1 MLVTGPARSGTT
13 SFVYAA
19 KSREA
24 KLASVLG
31 VQPVM
36 RAVGCKTCAATGYR
50 GQVPIPEVLLVT
62 RELRAVLAGAPNDA
76 ALLRAAQAD
85 GMRTFAEVGLERVT
99 RGETTVEE
107 LERVLGVVPV
117 REERA
122 NEVGP
127 VLLVDDDP
135 TDNLVLT
142 TVLTKM
148 GFEIVE
154 APNGLNAMNM
164 IQSGDE
170 AFSMVL
176 MDLFMPEMDGKDLIR
191 AIRQQLSTQAL
202 PVVVLTGSANPR
214 DELELLEAGADDFLL
229 KPIVAERLEAR
240 VRAVLRRSGV
250 QIQ

>member
-1 MLVTGPARSGTT
+1 VA
-13 SFVYAA
+13 
-19 KSREA
+19 
-24 KLASVLG
+24 
-31 VQPVM
+31 
-36 RAVGCKTCAATGYR
+36 
-50 GQVPIPEVLLVT
+50 
-62 RELRAVLAGAPNDA
+62 
-76 ALLRAAQAD
+76 
-85 GMRTFAEVGLERVT
+85 

-107 LERVLGVVPV
+107 LERVLGMVPV
-117 REERA
+117 REVRA

-164 IQSGDE
+164 IRAGDE

-202 PVVVLTGSANPR
+202 PVVVLTASEDPR